1 MDTIPAYALPQS
13 VIAQLENWLKSRFSD
28 GKTAQPPLGNQYQGG
43 PPRAPYPPLGNQYQ
57 GAPLAAL
64 PPKPIYKRKPIIY
77 KALKKHPFTPSFI
90 TGMKKI
96 DNAGKTGRSTS
107 GSWFPHKSAEGGTD
121 TIGYGH
127 KLSKDE
133 HEDGYVVVGDKNI
146 PHGKLTDAHIETLL
160 VDDMNKHKAI
170 ARNQFNKH
178 GHGKDY
184 DSMSRREQ
192 DLFGALAFNI
202 GTLEDKD
209 GNFGWPGLL
218 KAVNDKDYEGIKR
231 ESLTSF
237 TREDGTKGYL
247 INRRDDLLKAL
258 DFNEKTYSR

>member
-1 MDTIPAYALPQS
+1 MDTISAYAL
-13 VIAQLENWLKSRFSD
+13 
-28 GKTAQPPLGNQYQGG
+28 QPPLGNQYQGG
-43 PPRAPYPPLGNQYQ
+43 PPSANYPPLGNQYQ

-64 PPKPIYKRKPIIY
+64 PPKPTRK
-77 KALKKHPFTPSFI
+77 PFTPSFI
-90 TGMKKI
+90 EGMKKME
-96 DNAGKTGRSTS
+96 NAGKTGRDKS
-107 GSWFPHKSAEGGTD
+107 GSWFPHKSAEGGTR

-127 KLSKDE
+127 KLSIDE
-133 HEDGYVVVGDKNI
+133 DERGYVVVGDKNI

-160 VDDMNKHKAI
+160 ADDMNKHKAI
-170 ARNQFNKH
+170 ARNQFEAH
-178 GHGKDY
+178 GHDY
-184 DSMSRREQ
+184 YSMSRREQ

-231 ESLTSF
+231 ESLTS
-237 TREDGTKGYL
+237 TEIEGQKKRKKLYG
-247 INRRDDLLKAL
+247 RRDDLLKAL

>member
-43 PPRAPYPPLGNQYQ
+43 PPSANYPPLGNQYQ

-64 PPKPIYKRKPIIY
+64 PPKPIYKALKRKPTR
-77 KALKKHPFTPSFI
+77 KPFTPSFI

-258 DFNEKTYSR
+258 GFNEKTYSR

>member
-1 MDTIPAYALPQS
+1 MDTIPAYALQ
-13 VIAQLENWLKSRFSD
+13 
-28 GKTAQPPLGNQYQGG
+28 
-43 PPRAPYPPLGNQYQ
+43 PPLGNQYQ

-64 PPKPIYKRKPIIY
+64 PPKPTRK
-77 KALKKHPFTPSFI
+77 PFTPSFI
-90 TGMKKI
+90 TGMKKME
-96 DNAGKTGRSTS
+96 NAGKTGRDKS
-107 GSWFPHKSAEGGTD
+107 GSWFPHKSAEGGTR

-127 KLSKDE
+127 KLSIDE
-133 HEDGYVVVGDKNI
+133 DERGYVVVGDKNI

-178 GHGKDY
+178 GHDY
-184 DSMSRREQ
+184 YSMSRREQ

-218 KAVNDKDYEGIKR
+218 KAVNDKDYEGIKK

>member
-1 MDTIPAYALPQS
+1 MDTIPAYAL
-13 VIAQLENWLKSRFSD
+13 
-28 GKTAQPPLGNQYQGG
+28 QPPLGNQYQGG
-43 PPRAPYPPLGNQYQ
+43 PPSTNYPPLGNQYQ

-64 PPKPIYKRKPIIY
+64 PPKPTRK
-77 KALKKHPFTPSFI
+77 PFTPSFI
-90 TGMKKI
+90 TGMKKME
-96 DNAGKTGRSTS
+96 NAGKTGRDKS

-160 VDDMNKHKAI
+160 ADDMNKHKAI

-258 DFNEKTYSR
+258 GFNEKTYSR